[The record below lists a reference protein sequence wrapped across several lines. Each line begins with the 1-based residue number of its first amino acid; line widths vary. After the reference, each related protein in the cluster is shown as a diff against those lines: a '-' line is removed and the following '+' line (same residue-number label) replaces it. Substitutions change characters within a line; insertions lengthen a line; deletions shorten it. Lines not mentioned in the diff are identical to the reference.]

1 MKNPDNDNDEFSFI
15 TLGAATLN
23 VMRFLEGSKDHQ
35 KQSERDT
42 PRQRTEE
49 EKTEANRRAVD
60 QGLRDIAAFEER
72 ASGKAVRIRRK

>member
-35 KQSERDT
+35 EQSERDT
-42 PRQRTEE
+42 SRQRTEE
-49 EKTEANRRAVD
+49 EKAEAHRRAID
-60 QGLRDIAAFEER
+60 QGLRDIAAFEQR
-72 ASGKAVRIRRK
+72 ASGKTVRVRRK